1 MMEGREHEEEGNLP
15 EASPQLQVIY
25 EDEAILAVNKPGG
38 MLVHRGWGD
47 SEVVLVDLVRDYI
60 EGDTV
65 YTIHRLDRA
74 TSGVVLFGHDRESAR
89 ELNALFDERRI
100 LKRYLTLVRGISP
113 ERGYIDYP
121 VPKEPRGKDRVEAQS
136 SFRRLFAAHDTE
148 PRETS
153 LVEIAPHTGRVHQI
167 RRHLRHLNHPLIGDS
182 TYGRGQINREMKER
196 YGLPRM
202 ALHAYRVSFLHPFT
216 EAPIEIVAPL
226 ADDLAATFG
235 AMEIPASCWQEVE
248 ADASTDWMKDLPLFD
263 T

>member
-1 MMEGREHEEEGNLP
+1 MDDAT
-15 EASPQLQVIY
+15 ASESPTLEVLY
-25 EDEAILAVNKPGG
+25 EDDAILAVAKPGG

-74 TSGVVLFGHDRESAR
+74 TSGVVLFGQDRESAR
-89 ELNALFDERRI
+89 ALNALFDERRI
-100 LKRYLTLVRGISP
+100 LKRYITLVRGIAP
-113 ERGYIDYP
+113 ERGFIDYP
-121 VPKEPRGKDRVEAQS
+121 VPKEPKGKERVEAQS
-136 SFRRLFAAHDTE
+136 SFRRLFAAHDTL

-182 TYGRGQINREMKER
+182 TYGRGQINRAMRET

-202 ALHAYRVSFLHPFT
+202 VLHAYRVSFEHPFT
-216 EAPIEIVAPL
+216 KHPVEIVAPL
-226 ADDLAATFG
+226 PGDLCETFG
-235 AMEIPASCWQEVE
+235 AMAIPAENWQALE
-248 ADASTDWMKDLPLFD
+248 ADASRAWMEDLPLFD
-263 T
+263 S

>member
-1 MMEGREHEEEGNLP
+1 MTEDIENQEEDHLEL
-15 EASPQLQVIY
+15 EVIY

-74 TSGVVLFGHDRESAR
+74 TSGVVLFGQDRESAR
-89 ELNALFDERRI
+89 ALNALFDERVI
-100 LKRYLTLVRGISP
+100 LKRYLTLVRGITP

-121 VPKEPRGKDRVEAQS
+121 VPKEPRGKERVEAQS
-136 SFRRLFAAHDTE
+136 SFRRIFAANDTE

-182 TYGRGQINREMKER
+182 TYGRGQINRAMKER
-196 YGLPRM
+196 YALPRM
-202 ALHAYRVSFLHPFT
+202 ALHAYRVSFLHPFR
-216 EAPIEIVAPL
+216 EEPVEIVAPL
-226 ADDLAATFG
+226 AQDLAATFL
-235 AMEIPASCWQEVE
+235 AMGIPEHCWRDLEGDPSR
-248 ADASTDWMKDLPLFD
+248 AWMEELPLFD
-263 T
+263 S